1 MNLTPSPLKK
11 NREIVVLL
19 HGYAASRW
27 VMWPLSW
34 WLKWRGYET
43 KIWSYWSL
51 SLPIA
56 VHGARFAQYLKKL
69 EDAGL
74 SYSVVAHSMGS
85 IITRVALMQGSLC
98 GLRRVVL
105 LAPPNHGL
113 PIARLAPWILKRF
126 SPPLREL
133 SDASDSY
140 VNSLPQESS
149 KITNSATI
157 GVIAAKYDLI
167 IPRAS
172 TRLGGCET
180 YTALAATHNSLLISI
195 TAAKCVES
203 FLETG
208 RFHQV

>member
-1 MNLTPSPLKK
+1 MNPKSVQAK
-11 NREIVVLL
+11 NKHETVVLL
-19 HGYAASRW
+19 HGYAAGRW

-34 WLKWRGYET
+34 WLKWRGYDT
-43 KIWSYWSL
+43 AIWSYWSL

-74 SYSVVAHSMGS
+74 SYSIVAHSMGS
-85 IITRVALMQGSLC
+85 IITRVALMQGSFG

-105 LAPPNHGL
+105 LAPPNRGL
-113 PIARLAPWILKRF
+113 PIARLAPQILKRF

-140 VNSLPQESS
+140 VNSLPEVTRKS
-149 KITNSATI
+149 TNGSDI

-167 IPRAS
+167 IPIAN
-172 TRLGGCET
+172 TRLDGSET
-180 YTALAATHNSLLISI
+180 YTALPASHNSLLISI

-203 FLETG
+203 FLASG
-208 RFHQV
+208 RFC